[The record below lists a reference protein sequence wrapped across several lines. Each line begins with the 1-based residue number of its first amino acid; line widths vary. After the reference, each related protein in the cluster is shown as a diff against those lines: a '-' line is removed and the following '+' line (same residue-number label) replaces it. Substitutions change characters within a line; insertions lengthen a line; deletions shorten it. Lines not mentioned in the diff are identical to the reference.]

1 MVGPSPRTTR
11 PPTPARNAAAPRR
24 CWGRGR
30 GEGGMWP
37 ASPPSAPPASSDYHE
52 RLGRLQ
58 RGLRDSEKKRL
69 DLERKLYE
77 YNQSDIC
84 RVKLKYVKLKKYL
97 KEIRESEKKA
107 HTRNQDYLKRFE
119 HVQAHVGHFTT
130 NTEKLQE
137 LKNEYVAQMKKMQ
150 LLSKES
156 PEARGEQ
163 KDKDRGKVARQ
174 VGINLGTAASRGLYH
189 PATIF
194 MGRQMSAMLSIRG
207 FRAEQKSPQP
217 TKSVSIPDPH
227 SHRQPARSGDVT
239 DSCVGQIHSDTQR
252 LKKSDKIDGKTSLQ
266 IGEKMPVT
274 GSALSEEEQTHCSQI
289 GSNTHHGES
298 SLSEGKKSA
307 QLHSLLLARLS
318 PENRT
323 TDVKCDSSNRS
334 EGSEGEILTREHIEV
349 KEERAGL
356 PGAPISAS
364 ECCASENEC
373 SQEKGSAWEGCSDH
387 VPPGDPESQKPF
399 RKMQEEQEEESLSSS
414 SSSSSDL
421 TVSVSEDD
429 LIFKSPEPQPNPS
442 DKIEG
447 EDGIEALKL
456 IHSEQERDAL
466 STEKHNCILQ
476 TLSSPDS
483 KKESSTNSPT
493 RNHRERE
500 RQRHRQREK
509 QAPCTGSP
517 TWDSI
522 PGLQDRALG
531 QRQAPNRCATQGSL
545 ECLIFEIIQLYNRSD
560 ILKEDLE
567 ACRAAVLH
575 QLPRLLPEGS
585 SDEKQVRFEHAP
597 AAGLRA
603 RLGQHVA
610 TLKEHDNS
618 IKEEVAKPS
627 EVFPVKN
634 MNQTTRAAAL
644 LKKAL
649 TEECDGRS
657 AIHSNESSCSLP
669 SILNDNS
676 GIKEEKPAA
685 WLNSVHIKEQEI
697 SSDCGGESREESMA
711 AKIPI
716 TETKAYQLLKQST
729 LQDNINH
736 TEDRFQKADVS
747 VLQLSGLNISSGT
760 FKTKTTNKIASEA
773 SFSSSEESPLSRYE
787 NEKKLTTNLESKAF
801 WSESDDS
808 NSEIEAALR
817 PRNRNTSANDFDDFY
832 D

>member
-356 PGAPISAS
+356 P
-364 ECCASENEC
+364 
-373 SQEKGSAWEGCSDH
+373 DH

>member
-1 MVGPSPRTTR
+1 MGSPR
-11 PPTPARNAAAPRR
+11 RR
-24 CWGRGR
+24 HC
-30 GEGGMWP
+30 
-37 ASPPSAPPASSDYHE
+37 
-52 RLGRLQ
+52 
-58 RGLRDSEKKRL
+58 LR
-69 DLERKLYE
+69 
-77 YNQSDIC
+77 QG
-84 RVKLKYVKLKKYL
+84 VKLKYVKLKKYL

-399 RKMQEEQEEESLSSS
+399 RKMQEEQEEESLSS

-801 WSESDDS
+801 WGESDDS

>member
-1 MVGPSPRTTR
+1 MR
-11 PPTPARNAAAPRR
+11 
-24 CWGRGR
+24 
-30 GEGGMWP
+30 P

-414 SSSSSDL
+414 SSSSDL

-493 RNHRERE
+493 R
-500 RQRHRQREK
+500 K
-509 QAPCTGSP
+509 
-517 TWDSI
+517 
-522 PGLQDRALG
+522 
-531 QRQAPNRCATQGSL
+531 
-545 ECLIFEIIQLYNRSD
+545 
-560 ILKEDLE
+560 
-567 ACRAAVLH
+567 
-575 QLPRLLPEGS
+575 
-585 SDEKQVRFEHAP
+585 FEHAP

-618 IKEEVAKPS
+618 IKEE
-627 EVFPVKN
+627 
-634 MNQTTRAAAL
+634 AAAL

-801 WSESDDS
+801 WGESDDS